1 LPTGLGSRR
10 ELDETKAKGA
20 LERTFSPE
28 FRNRLDAWILFRGL
42 SREIILRVVDKEIR
56 LLAVQLTERRVAIT
70 VTDAAREWL
79 AEKGYD
85 PGFGARPMARLIE
98 DRIKRPLSEAL
109 LFGDLENG
117 GAVTVDRAADGDD
130 KGVKVEVVRSGPAG
144 LLQ

>member
-1 LPTGLGSRR
+1 MPGRVSPNAAVRTSAGAVEAQQFVLALGSHSHPVARTLGLR
-10 ELDETKAKGA
+10 LPVYPLKGYSITLDTTEASATV
-20 LERTFSPE
+20 P
-28 FRNRLDAWILFRGL
+28 
-42 SREIILRVVDKEIR
+42 RVN
-56 LLAVQLTERRVAIT
+56 
-70 VTDAAREWL
+70 VTDAARNWL

-117 GAVTVDRAADGDD
+117 GAVVVDLKDD
-130 KGVKVEVVRSGPAG
+130 APDVQVVKSSPG